1 MLFEPIKSSAAFARG
16 DERFEDAPLV
26 DSVRRQEF
34 GMPLHADGEAMA
46 GAFDGFDDSVWRDG
60 RRNESAAEAS
70 DCLMVG
76 CVYFNRSSAKDCAEP
91 GVVGDL
97 HPMTAMIFFLALLVL
112 GGAGDLVGDIL
123 IQRTAENDVERLGA
137 AADAENWQVV
147 F

>member
-16 DERFEDAPLV
+16 DERVEDAPLV
-26 DSVRRQEF
+26 DSVRRQDF

-60 RRNESAAEAS
+60 RRNESAAELF

-76 CVYFNRSSAKDCAEP
+76 CAYFDRSSAKDFAES

-97 HPMTAMIFFLALLVL
+97 HPMTAAIFFLSLLVL
-112 GGAGDLVGDIL
+112 GGAGELVGGIL
-123 IQRTAENDVERLGA
+123 LE
-137 AADAENWQVV
+137 
-147 F
+147 